1 MHKRTKPLFLF
12 LFAFCCL
19 SVGQAQELSEPTWIS
34 YPSVNNTQYGVY
46 HFRKKATFE
55 QVPEKLEL
63 HISADNRY
71 HFFVNGQRI
80 CYGPAKG
87 DLKTYKYD
95 IIDIA
100 PFLQEGEN
108 ILSATVY
115 NAGKDMAMSMFSI
128 QTAFMLRAEDEAFSS
143 LNSDENWKVFH
154 NTAYEPVSYYEML
167 FKERWFYGYY
177 ACGPGDRVNAA
188 DYPWGWEKLDFD
200 DSQWPSAER
209 LVFESGSPWKLV
221 PRNIPF
227 MDSYLERPKK
237 VRKTSGIPTPTG
249 FIGGQG
255 SISIPPNTK
264 ATILLDYELFTM
276 GYPELSTDKG
286 AGSSIQVNYAEALYE
301 KVNLKAHRDSV
312 NDLTMYGVFDI
323 FKPDGQER
331 TFRPLWKRAFRYV
344 QLSIETADEEL
355 LIKEFKSEYSGYPY
369 PELSTFKSDDERLNK
384 IFDICIQTFRMCSGE
399 TYYDTPYYEQLSYG
413 GDNRPIAA
421 ISMYNSRDDRLFREV
436 MRLYP
441 QSKNKETQLFKS
453 AYPSRF
459 DFDMGS
465 WSLAWIQS
473 LYDYYLVR
481 GDADYVTQFVED
493 IEGVLKFYER
503 NLDESMNILGSVR
516 NQNFM
521 DWSISKGSIPRK
533 NEAGVMHH
541 SLMLTMYYVHTLDC
555 ASALYGHLGKSDLQK
570 KWSSLAGKMKAAVL
584 NHGWN
589 EEKQLIADHP
599 GRDSFSQHT
608 NLLAILSDVIP
619 AQDQAAHLRHILT
632 YEDFT
637 EYASSY
643 FSFILFKAMQKT
655 GQEELFVDHLDFW
668 YTYLDRGHTTAGET
682 GFASH
687 DRSDC
692 HAWSAHPAY
701 YLLNFVCGIKPA
713 SIGFETVEI
722 SPRLGDLKKIE
733 ASMPH
738 KKGRIEVSYKFSKG
752 KLSGY
757 VILPEGLTGTWNYQG
772 VSKEL
777 VSGKNI
783 IKQ

>member
-1 MHKRTKPLFLF
+1 
-12 LFAFCCL
+12 
-19 SVGQAQELSEPTWIS
+19 
-34 YPSVNNTQYGVY
+34 
-46 HFRKKATFE
+46 
-55 QVPEKLEL
+55 
-63 HISADNRY
+63 
-71 HFFVNGQRI
+71 
-80 CYGPAKG
+80 
-87 DLKTYKYD
+87 
-95 IIDIA
+95 
-100 PFLQEGEN
+100 
-108 ILSATVY
+108 
-115 NAGKDMAMSMFSI
+115 
-128 QTAFMLRAEDEAFSS
+128 
-143 LNSDENWKVFH
+143 
-154 NTAYEPVSYYEML
+154 
-167 FKERWFYGYY
+167 
-177 ACGPGDRVNAA
+177 
-188 DYPWGWEKLDFD
+188 
-200 DSQWPSAER
+200 
-209 LVFESGSPWKLV
+209 
-221 PRNIPF
+221 
-227 MDSYLERPKK
+227 
-237 VRKTSGIPTPTG
+237 
-249 FIGGQG
+249 
-255 SISIPPNTK
+255 
-264 ATILLDYELFTM
+264 
-276 GYPELSTDKG
+276 
-286 AGSSIQVNYAEALYE
+286 
-301 KVNLKAHRDSV
+301 
-312 NDLTMYGVFDI
+312 
-323 FKPDGQER
+323 
-331 TFRPLWKRAFRYV
+331 
-344 QLSIETADEEL
+344 EL
-355 LIKEFKSEYSGYPY
+355 LIKNFQSEYSGYPY
-369 PELSTFKSDDERLNK
+369 PELSTFESDNERLNE

-421 ISMYNSRDDRLFREV
+421 ISMYNSSDDRLFREV

-473 LYDYYLVR
+473 LYDYYMVR
-481 GDADYVTQFVED
+481 GDADYVAQFVD
-493 IEGVLKFYER
+493 DMEGVLKFYER

-541 SLMLTMYYVHTLDC
+541 SLMLSMYYVHTLDC

-570 KWSSLAGKMKAAVL
+570 KWSSLAAKMKAAVR

-599 GRDSFSQHT
+599 GGESFSQHT
-608 NLLAILSDVIP
+608 NLLAILSDVMP
-619 AQDQAAHLRHILT
+619 TQDQAAHLRHILA

-655 GQEELFVDHLDFW
+655 GQEELFLDHLDFW

-722 SPRLGDLKKIE
+722 SPELGDLKKIE

-738 KKGRIEVSYKFSKG
+738 KKGRIEVSYELSKS

-757 VILPEGLTGTWNYQG
+757 VILPEGLAGTWNYQG

>member
-1 MHKRTKPLFLF
+1 M
-12 LFAFCCL
+12 
-19 SVGQAQELSEPTWIS
+19 
-34 YPSVNNTQYGVY
+34 
-46 HFRKKATFE
+46 
-55 QVPEKLEL
+55 
-63 HISADNRY
+63 
-71 HFFVNGQRI
+71 NGQRV

-128 QTAFMLRAEDEAFSS
+128 QTAFMLRAEDDAFSS

-154 NTAYEPVSYYEML
+154 NTSYEPVSYYEML

-188 DYPWGWEKLDFD
+188 DYPWGWEALDFD
-200 DSQWPSAER
+200 DSQWASPER
-209 LVFESGSPWKLV
+209 LVFEGGSPWKLV

-227 MDSYLERPKK
+227 MDSYMERPKK
-237 VRKTSGIPTPTG
+237 IRKTSGIPSPYG
-249 FIGGQG
+249 FINGKEL
-255 SISIPPNTK
+255 ISIPPNTQ

-276 GYPELSTDKG
+276 GYPALSTDKG
-286 AGSSIQVNYAEALYE
+286 AGSRIQVNYAEALYE

-355 LIKEFKSEYSGYPY
+355 LIKDFKSEYSGYPY
-369 PELSTFKSDDERLNK
+369 PELSTFKSDDERLNR

-421 ISMYNSRDDRLFREV
+421 ISMYNSSDDRLFREV

-481 GDADYVTQFVED
+481 GDAEYVAQFVDD

-541 SLMLTMYYVHTLDC
+541 SLMLSMYYVHTLDC
-555 ASALYGHLGKSDLQK
+555 ASALYGHLGSADLQK

-599 GRDSFSQHT
+599 GGDTFSQHT

-619 AQDQAAHLRHILT
+619 AQNQAAHLRHVLT
-632 YEDFT
+632 YENFT

-655 GQEELFVDHLDFW
+655 GQEELFLDHLDFW

-722 SPRLGDLKKIE
+722 SPKPGELKKIE

-738 KKGRIEVSYKFSKG
+738 KKGRIEVSNEFSKG
-752 KLSGY
+752 KLNGY
-757 VILPEGLTGTWNYQG
+757 VILPEGLTGEWNYQG